1 MDDTDR
7 AILRALTANGRAT
20 ASEIGREVNLSVPA
34 AAARIRKLE
43 EAGVILKY
51 TVRLNREK
59 TGRDLLAFLL
69 LGVRSDCIDAFR
81 SSVVLFPNVLE
92 CHHIAGEYDY
102 LIKAA
107 ARETAELE
115 EFLCALKKTEGIL
128 RSNTIITLATLKEEL
143 NG

>member
-7 AILRALTANGRAT
+7 AILRTLTLNGRAT
-20 ASEIGREVNLSVPA
+20 ASEIGREVSLSVPA

-43 EAGVILKY
+43 ETGVIQQY
-51 TVRLNREK
+51 TIRLNREK
-59 TGRDLLAFLL
+59 AGRNLLAFLL
-69 LGVRSDCIDAFR
+69 VSVRSDSIDAFR
-81 SSVVLFPNVLE
+81 ASVVRFPNVLE

-102 LIKAA
+102 LLKAA
-107 ARETAELE
+107 ARDTTELE
-115 EFLCALKKTEGIL
+115 EFLRALKKTDGIL

>member
-43 EAGVILKY
+43 DAGVILKY

-59 TGRDLLAFLL
+59 TGKTLLAFVLVS
-69 LGVRSDCIDAFR
+69 VRSDCIDAFR
-81 SSVVLFPNVLE
+81 ASVVLFPNVLE

-107 ARETAELE
+107 ARDTVELE
-115 EFLCALKKTEGIL
+115 EFLSALKKMEGIL

>member
-20 ASEIGREVNLSVPA
+20 ASEIGREGNLSVPA
-34 AAARIRKLE
+34 TAARIRKLE
-43 EAGVILKY
+43 EAGVLLKY

-59 TGRDLLAFLL
+59 TGRNLLAFLL
-69 LGVRSDCIDAFR
+69 IGVRSDCIDAFR

-107 ARETAELE
+107 ARDTAELE
-115 EFLCALKKTEGIL
+115 EFLSALKKMEGIL